1 MGVASVL
8 RCMPFVRPSPS
19 LCPSRFFGEFFED
32 TFHATLHERLSFSI
46 HLSHVCRP
54 LFPSCCCFFLLSDF
68 FLFLLHL
75 FFSLLPSSV
84 LLHFG
89 LFVELLHGVGSCVAF
104 SLAWMGMFIHLLG
117 WVQFRI
123 VVASIFLSLVWF
135 HGRLGV
141 CTADVRRSC
150 MFLRLFLLDL
160 FTVRWRVPSFF
171 SQQFSI
177 LDFPHEVSIPF
188 LFQRC
193 RPRMRRS
200 HVRPS
205 ESYRGTRTC
214 PFIVVDVVRTF
225 PMSRVSS
232 LFLRAMVFVCFSFG
246 TCAHILRWSSLFRFF
261 SRGCCSS
268 PPTPIGLILVFF
280 SFLSIRCCCCR
291 RCFFARF
298 FYVTNARLCLFV
310 RLHCHATPFL
320 GSYLLVLARAKV
332 SRSTPRWFRSRPT
345 IHLDTDPIERYRCI
359 CGDVA
364 AALVVGRLV
373 AW

>member
-268 PPTPIGLILVFF
+268 PPTPIGLILVFLF
-280 SFLSIRCCCCR
+280 SFHSLYLSLLLIFSLASSTSPTHVCVYSFVCIVMPHLFSDHICWSWHVR
-291 RCFFARF
+291 RCRDPRH
-298 FYVTNARLCLFV
+298 VGFV
-310 RLHCHATPFL
+310 PVLPFTWTRIQSNGTDVSVAT
-320 GSYLLVLARAKV
+320 LLQ
-332 SRSTPRWFRSRPT
+332 RW
-345 IHLDTDPIERYRCI
+345 
-359 CGDVA
+359 
-364 AALVVGRLV
+364 
-373 AW
+373 